1 MECLCIGGCKDT
13 LILDRFV
20 VREKGVNP
28 LAITREKKEEIV
40 TRYVEALSRSKAVF
54 LTDYRGLSVANIQ
67 ALRAKLR
74 EAQGGYMVVKNTLVQ
89 IALEKAG
96 WPVPEELL
104 TGPIAIS
111 LAYGDVAAVAKL
123 LMEYA
128 RETKILQVKGGIVE
142 GKVLDAAQ
150 VGTVADLPPR
160 EVLVAQLLGLIQ
172 QPGAR
177 LAGVLNATGSKLA
190 ATIKAY
196 VDKLE
201 SAPGAV

>member
-1 MECLCIGGCKDT
+1 M
-13 LILDRFV
+13 ILARFI

-40 TRYVEALSRSKAVF
+40 ARYVEALSRSKAVF

-74 EAQGGYMVVKNTLVQ
+74 EAQGGYMVVKNTLAQ

-104 TGPIAIS
+104 TGPVAIS
-111 LAYGDVAAVAKL
+111 FAYGDVAAIAKL
-123 LMEYA
+123 LTEYA
-128 RETKILQVKGGIVE
+128 RETKTLQVKGGIVE
-142 GKVLDAAQ
+142 GRVLDATQ
-150 VGTVADLPPR
+150 VGAVADLPSR
-160 EVLVAQLLGLIQ
+160 EVVMAQLLGLIQ

-196 VDKLE
+196 ADKLE
-201 SAPGAV
+201 SAPGAA

>member
-1 MECLCIGGCKDT
+1 
-13 LILDRFV
+13 
-20 VREKGVNP
+20 VNA

-40 TRYVEALSRSKAVF
+40 ARYVEALSRSKAVF

-74 EAQGGYMVVKNTLVQ
+74 EAQGGYMVVKNTLAQ

-96 WPVPEELL
+96 WPVPEQLL
-104 TGPIAIS
+104 TGPIAMGF
-111 LAYGDVAAVAKL
+111 AYGDVAAVAKL

-128 RETKILQVKGGIVE
+128 RETKVLEVKGGIVE
-142 GKVLDAAQ
+142 GSVLDAAQ
-150 VGTVADLPPR
+150 VGAVADLPPR
-160 EVLVAQLLGLIQ
+160 EVVMAQLLGLIQ

-177 LAGVLNATGSKLA
+177 LAGVLNAAGSKLA

-196 VDKLE
+196 VDELE
-201 SAPGAV
+201 SAPGAA

>member
-1 MECLCIGGCKDT
+1 
-13 LILDRFV
+13 
-20 VREKGVNP
+20 

-40 TRYVEALSRSKAVF
+40 ARYVEALSRSKAVF
-54 LTDYRGLSVANIQ
+54 LTDYRGLTVADIQ
-67 ALRAKLR
+67 ALRARLR
-74 EAQGGYMVVKNTLVQ
+74 EAQGGYMVVKNTLAQ
-89 IALEKAG
+89 IALEKVG
-96 WPVPEELL
+96 WPVPGELL

-123 LMEYA
+123 LTEYA
-128 RETKILQVKGGIVE
+128 RETKVLQVRGGIVE

-150 VGTVADLPPR
+150 VGAVADLPPR
-160 EVLVAQLLGLIQ
+160 EVLMAQLLGLIR

-201 SAPGAV
+201 NAPGAPD

>member
-1 MECLCIGGCKDT
+1 M
-13 LILDRFV
+13 
-20 VREKGVNP
+20 
-28 LAITREKKEEIV
+28 AITREKKEEIV
-40 TRYVEALSRSKAVF
+40 ARYVEEMSRSKAVF

-74 EAQGGYMVVKNTLVQ
+74 EAQGGYMVVKNTLAQ
-89 IALEKAG
+89 IALERVG
-96 WPVPEELL
+96 WPTPEEML
-104 TGPIAIS
+104 TGPVAIGF
-111 LAYGDVAAVAKL
+111 AYVDMAAVAKL
-123 LMEYA
+123 LTEYA

-150 VGTVADLPPR
+150 VAAVADLPPR
-160 EVLVAQLLGLIQ
+160 EVLMAQLLGLIQ

-177 LAGVLNATGSKLA
+177 LAGMINATGSKLA

-201 SAPGAV
+201 SAPATA